1 MVRRDICLTKIGA
14 PMKNPSKRPLDNK
27 DGFSLIELLVVLI
40 ILGLISA
47 LVAPKF
53 FGKVDKAKIKAAKAQ
68 IELLGAAL
76 DTFRLDNGRY
86 PTTDEGLNALREK
99 PQGLEDWD
107 GPYLPKPVPLD
118 SWNRPY
124 IYKCPGEHGDY
135 DLFSY
140 GRDGVEGGEK
150 NDKDIVSWE

>member
-1 MVRRDICLTKIGA
+1 
-14 PMKNPSKRPLDNK
+14 MKNNNK
-27 DGFSLIELLVVLI
+27 KKQVNRAGGFSLIELLVVII

-53 FGKVDKAKIKAAKAQ
+53 FGKVDKAKTKTTKAQ
-68 IELLGAAL
+68 IELLGSAL
-76 DTFRLDNGRY
+76 DSFRLDNDRY

-99 PQGLEDWD
+99 PDELKDWD

-118 SWNRPY
+118 PWDRPY
-124 IYKCPGEHGDY
+124 LYQSPGEHGDY
-135 DLFSY
+135 DLYSY

-150 NDKDIVSWE
+150 TDQDVVSWE

>member
-1 MVRRDICLTKIGA
+1 
-14 PMKNPSKRPLDNK
+14 MKNPMKRSFRK
-27 DGFSLIELLVVLI
+27 RDGFSLIELLVVII
-40 ILGLISA
+40 ILGLLSA

-53 FGKVDKAKIKAAKAQ
+53 FGRVDKAKTKTAKAQ

-124 IYKCPGEHGDY
+124 RYKCPGERGEY

-150 NDKDIVSWE
+150 SDKDIVSWE

>member
-1 MVRRDICLTKIGA
+1 
-14 PMKNPSKRPLDNK
+14 MKKSIKKSFRK
-27 DGFSLIELLVVLI
+27 TGGFSLIELLVVII
-40 ILGLISA
+40 ILGLLSA

-53 FGKVDKAKIKAAKAQ
+53 FGKVDKAKIKTAKAQ

-76 DTFRLDNGRY
+76 DSFRLDNGRY

-118 SWNRPY
+118 SWNKPY
-124 IYKCPGEHGDY
+124 IYKCPGEHG
-135 DLFSY
+135 
-140 GRDGVEGGEK
+140 
-150 NDKDIVSWE
+150 